1 MIISVDAEKAF
12 NEVPL
17 LFMIKTLSKLG
28 IEGKCL
34 NLIMRFYRAPI
45 VCIIFNAENLEVSL

>member
-12 NEVPL
+12 NKVPL

-28 IEGKCL
+28 IEGKFP
-34 NLIMRFYRAPI
+34 NLIKHFYRAPI
-45 VCIIFNAENLEVSL
+45 VCIILNAENLEVSL